1 MLYLSRLFFSFII
14 SYPPLQTSSSI
25 DEESSDEDDVE
36 SFVHPITLFSFH
48 ELCNKVGDKYEYS
61 EVKAAK
67 CLVDNP
73 DLSDLQVVAGKKYLA
88 LVAKGK
94 ADWMKYNHLFT
105 DNGRLRSLANMKR
118 TIEVNGETWRFALHH
133 LCQSS
138 LAGSDRVVFNVIPL
152 RDDVGDHADIHVQA
166 SLLFSD
172 QEVQNSAQL
181 MLNLS
186 GQDLSYFLNEASDEI
201 RRANHT
207 EANNARYE
215 VQSERM
221 QGNQYGAGSH
231 DYSSGRQS
239 RGPGNSGNNFAFG
252 HRHGLVHEDAAILA
266 DFDKYDCAS
275 HSWWKKW
282 LEMKNGDLIE
292 FNDRHIVKS
301 LGNEMR
307 AMRCIVGRGR
317 NNAKLNAKRAA
328 VKATKEVAKKA
339 EKDAEKD
346 AAKKRWSSFFKK

>member
-1 MLYLSRLFFSFII
+1 MW
-14 SYPPLQTSSSI
+14 
-25 DEESSDEDDVE
+25 V
-36 SFVHPITLFSFH
+36 
-48 ELCNKVGDKYEYS
+48 
-61 EVKAAK
+61 
-67 CLVDNP
+67 
-73 DLSDLQVVAGKKYLA
+73 
-88 LVAKGK
+88 
-94 ADWMKYNHLFT
+94 
-105 DNGRLRSLANMKR
+105 
-118 TIEVNGETWRFALHH
+118 
-133 LCQSS
+133 
-138 LAGSDRVVFNVIPL
+138 NVIPL
-152 RDDVGDHADIHVQA
+152 RDEVGDQHADIHVQA

-172 QEVQNSAQL
+172 QEVQNSAKL

-186 GQDLSYFLNEASDEI
+186 GQDLFYFLNEASDEI

-221 QGNQYGAGSH
+221 QGNQHGAGSH
-231 DYSSGRQS
+231 DYPSVRQS
-239 RGPGNSGNNFAFG
+239 RGPGNFG
-252 HRHGLVHEDAAILA
+252 HTFAVGNSYGVVYEDAAILA
-266 DFDKYDCAS
+266 EFDKYDCAS

-307 AMRCIVGRGR
+307 AMRCIVGRGH